1 MPPAARRRK
10 VGSVTTKKLTVPATQ
25 KGIQAFG
32 KISKS
37 QKQIFGKSNLGKAS
51 ISENLIGKDI
61 LRIGVGNKR
70 NFESIERNSNKP
82 SIETTSS
89 IDEPPLSLRTTRNAT
104 KESTSHVSSQSSP
117 SSAAQPITPRKRVRF
132 TENTTETPTKGVRSR
147 LESLTLPPSPRSDSS
162 SPSSLAQH
170 DAPPSSPTSVRSSD
184 PACDESIE
192 LPDELQDLVNLHS
205 SFLTALSLHYAHNGS
220 MTPADLRNLG
230 PGVERAWRKR
240 RVTTD
245 DIRRILALEG
255 SNGPEKAGPLYLSDY
270 GSKKICVEISDS
282 HHAQKAQRRP
292 VNEEA
297 LNAHFDRNLEQQWT
311 TYKAAHPQN
320 PSPTAFI
327 SSLPF
332 HPITPCA
339 SISKLAP
346 LLSKGQRRLEDLKA
360 GAIRAQQTP
369 LTTTSANAT
378 SSPQEKAKQTT
389 ARSIDLFSRI
399 KAKQLHQST
408 LPLPPSTEVLARKS
422 ALQRLPEIAQVLEIL
437 AVSSKKHA
445 NDDAVAEVLT
455 SKAAHVSF
463 TMPTLVQH
471 LQMSLRNP
479 IGKEEAVR
487 CVRLLA
493 EVAPE
498 WIGFR
503 DVGKMVGVTMRGEGV
518 DRREMGRRIARTVE
532 RL

>member
-1 MPPAARRRK
+1 MPPAAKRRK
-10 VGSVTTKKLTVPATQ
+10 VGSVTTKKLNVPATQ

-51 ISENLIGKDI
+51 ISENLIGKDN
-61 LRIGVGNKR
+61 LSIGVRNKR
-70 NFESIERNSNKP
+70 KLESIERNSNKP
-82 SIETTSS
+82 SIETTTS
-89 IDEPPLSLRTTRNAT
+89 IGEPPLSPRTSRNAT
-104 KESTSHVSSQSSP
+104 KDSASHVSSQSSP
-117 SSAAQPITPRKRVRF
+117 SSTAQPIIPRKRVRF
-132 TENTTETPTKGVRSR
+132 AENTTETPTKGVRSR
-147 LESLTLPPSPRSDSS
+147 LESLTLPPSPPSDSS
-162 SPSSLAQH
+162 SPSSLAQY

-255 SNGPEKAGPLYLSDY
+255 SNGPEKASPLYLSDY

-282 HHAQKAQRRP
+282 HHVQKAQRRP

-297 LNAHFDRNLEQQWT
+297 LNAHFNRNLEQQWT

-346 LLSKGQRRLEDLKA
+346 PPLKRPTQTRRPQSRRHQSPTDTLDHNFRKCNLLPSRESEANHRSIHRPIFPHQSQTTPPIHATSASIHRSSGAKISAPKATRNCTSLGNSSCFFQETRQRRCSSGSLNIES
-360 GAIRAQQTP
+360 GACVVHD
-369 LTTTSANAT
+369 ANTGA
-378 SSPQEKAKQTT
+378 AF
-389 ARSIDLFSRI
+389 AD
-399 KAKQLHQST
+399 
-408 LPLPPSTEVLARKS
+408 V
-422 ALQRLPEIAQVLEIL
+422 
-437 AVSSKKHA
+437 
-445 NDDAVAEVLT
+445 VAESNWQGGGCEV
-455 SKAAHVSF
+455 
-463 TMPTLVQH
+463 
-471 LQMSLRNP
+471 R
-479 IGKEEAVR
+479 EAF
-487 CVRLLA
+487 
-493 EVAPE
+493 
-498 WIGFR
+498 GG
-503 DVGKMVGVTMRGEGV
+503 VGAGM
-518 DRREMGRRIARTVE
+518 DWF
-532 RL
+532 